1 MTALEVCVI
10 GGEGRLASAICQVAE
25 ECHARVVINVGSA
38 DSSPNSSQNFDV
50 VIDAS
55 SPEGSRRAT
64 EIAINKGVPLI
75 VCTTGFGNTEKNLFE
90 DASQSI
96 PVILAPN
103 TSPGV
108 SILAELVQI
117 ARSKAIDWEVKIE
130 ETHHEKKKDK
140 PSGTAR
146 FFAEVLQTASSDS
159 GVSVPIH
166 ADRIGDITGRHTI
179 IFSTQDEVIRL
190 EHESLDRSL
199 FGRGAIRAA
208 KWLVNRP
215 PGMYTMSDTFT

>member
-1 MTALEVCVI
+1 MTALELCVI
-10 GGEGRLASAICQVAE
+10 GGEGRLASAICQVAG
-25 ECHARVVINVGSA
+25 ECGARVAINIGSG
-38 DSSPNSSQNFDV
+38 DSVANLAQNFDV

-64 EIAINKGVPLI
+64 EIAINKGVPII
-75 VCTTGFGNTEKNLFE
+75 VCTTGLEEAHEKLLTE
-90 DASQSI
+90 ASHQI

-108 SILAELVQI
+108 SILAELVRS
-117 ARSKAIDWEVKIE
+117 ARSKAFDWEVEIE

-146 FFAEVLQTASSDS
+146 FFAEIVQSESNDS
-159 GVSVPIH
+159 ATSVPIRSH
-166 ADRIGDITGRHTI
+166 RIGDVTGRHTI
-179 IFSTQDEVIRL
+179 IFSNQDEVIRL
-190 EHESLDRSL
+190 EHEGLDRRL

-208 KWLVNRP
+208 KWLVNKA
-215 PGMYTMSDTFT
+215 PGIYSMSDTFT

>member
-1 MTALEVCVI
+1 MTALELCVI

-25 ECHARVVINVGSA
+25 ECDARVAINVGSA
-38 DSSPNSSQNFDV
+38 DSSPNLSLNFDV

-64 EIAINKGVPLI
+64 EIAINKGVPFI
-75 VCTTGFGNTEKNLFE
+75 VCTTGFEEEHKSLFE
-90 DASQSI
+90 EASRYI

-108 SILAELVQI
+108 SILADLVRN
-117 ARSKAIDWEVKIE
+117 ARLKALDWEVEIE

-159 GVSVPIH
+159 SVSVPIH